1 MSQCNQKTSI
11 EEFKM
16 EETPVWAQVIL
27 GLPHLDDLHSVLL
40 CVGVCYLKK
49 PIRQM
54 THHLGKCK

>member
-1 MSQCNQKTSI
+1 
-11 EEFKM
+11 M

>member
-1 MSQCNQKTSI
+1 
-11 EEFKM
+11 M

-54 THHLGKCK
+54 THHLGKCKIVQPVHVKKCPA